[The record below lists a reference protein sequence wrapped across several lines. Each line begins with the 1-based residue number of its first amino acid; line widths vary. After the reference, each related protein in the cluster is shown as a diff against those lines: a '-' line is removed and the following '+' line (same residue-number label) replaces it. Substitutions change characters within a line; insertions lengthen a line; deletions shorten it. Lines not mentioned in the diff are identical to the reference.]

1 MSKDGE
7 FLASSGAGFGPSP
20 TTAILETQVGVPTSS
35 ESDVFPSVV
44 QDRVPPRGPGTTVDT
59 DSTLSRGKQGS
70 LAPSLPVSVSA
81 DSAIPTPGGS
91 RRHSGSAA
99 RGTDRHSSTASVRP
113 LADVLSR
120 RSSDLECLDELA
132 RHESDS
138 SGAGRKRSASPSHR
152 SSRRDVTAHVGA
164 TPPGMIRG
172 ELTGALYADSRA
184 SDRFPRKASSSST
197 GRRHRE
203 DAPTLRPP
211 DKSGAPTGSSSVKR
225 QSRSDAKRQDS
236 SPPRR
241 VVSRTPPPRS
251 YGAYKEGCR
260 SRSKSPH
267 CSSRRRRQRSHRSRA
282 RPRCSETHDSRSR
295 GRSEAGRGHREPSAY
310 DKPPGPH
317 GVERR
322 RPSPPVF
329 GHQSGVERIA
339 EGALS
344 QVALQQRKLKK
355 QAKDKERELQK
366 RLHDIDVATEEKIQ
380 KVDRGD
386 HCAFSPVFYD
396 VPQSQD
402 SSLHPPDP
410 RPGSSVVVTPDAS
423 SHYYSFPSPP
433 PGRQVVVHDYE
444 TTQSLKITV
453 PATRSATVTCEPRP
467 VPSLAQLSRFRPEDI
482 PADAI
487 VTPVLP
493 LTDTKLISALDTPL
507 VSTTTALPAYSPVP
521 LLPPASVSPADPP
534 PWYRQLVADAVS
546 AFRAQLPNIPPVSAA
561 ATITSPDE
569 GVDVSSPPDVPVT
582 KAVKPPPKLVK
593 QPKRFVPDDE
603 LSVDGSDGD
612 DAQSV
617 GARSTKRRRE
627 DSDTETP
634 EALTLTD
641 AKRWAYQNLV
651 RTCWLVH
658 LLLPMSWTRVILG
671 IPLQW
676 KAKALVRHNRVMQA
690 IDKEVF
696 DSEVDCSKKPILSIT
711 NDADSTTKG
720 FFLAKH
726 KCHRLKVGTHC
737 RLHSTPLVTDRPVPV
752 DQDMLALVSSVP
764 PPLATLH
771 LWEEMERVGRALL
784 AIGSLNQ
791 CFMAASRHHMEA
803 VRLSRDAPPEAPQEW
818 KVALDFTMM
827 RRLSDSL
834 AEAQRH
840 TADLAVKIVANS
852 VLVRRNTYLAK
863 SGLSERVKKPLR
875 SLPIESR
882 TLFGGRM
889 VEALDADTVEKKHN
903 PSKSRSQSS
912 NRSCGS
918 NQSAAKA
925 KTQSSTH
932 QASSSSSSSRRG
944 SGRGR
949 GKSATRSSR
958 GRGRKP

>member
-59 DSTLSRGKQGS
+59 DSTLSRGRQGS
-70 LAPSLPVSVSA
+70 LATSLPVSVST

-99 RGTDRHSSTASVRP
+99 RGTDRHSSTASVHP

-164 TPPGMIRG
+164 TPPGMVRG

-184 SDRFPRKASSSST
+184 SNRFPRKASSSST

-236 SPPRR
+236 SPPHR

-251 YGAYKEGCR
+251 YGEYKEGRR
-260 SRSKSPH
+260 SRSKSPQR
-267 CSSRRRRQRSHRSRA
+267 SSCRRRQRSHRSPA
-282 RPRCSETHDSRSR
+282 RPRHSETHDSRSR

-310 DKPPGPH
+310 DRPPGPH

-322 RPSPPVF
+322 RLSPPVF
-329 GHQSGVERIA
+329 GRRHYPPPSGRSALNRQHTEFRSHQSGAERIA

-355 QAKDKERELQK
+355 QAKDKERKLQK
-366 RLHDIDVATEEKIQ
+366 RLHDIDVATEGKIR

-386 HCAFSPVFYD
+386 HCVFSPVFYD

-444 TTQSLKITV
+444 TTQSVKITV
-453 PATRSATVTCEPRP
+453 PATRSATVTSAPRP

-493 LTDTKLISALDTPL
+493 LMGTKLISALDTPL

-521 LLPPASVSPADPP
+521 LLPPASVSSADPP
-534 PWYRQLVADAVS
+534 PWYRQLVEDAVS
-546 AFRAQLPNIPPVSAA
+546 AFRAQLPNFP
-561 ATITSPDE
+561 
-569 GVDVSSPPDVPVT
+569 
-582 KAVKPPPKLVK
+582 
-593 QPKRFVPDDE
+593 
-603 LSVDGSDGD
+603 
-612 DAQSV
+612 
-617 GARSTKRRRE
+617 
-627 DSDTETP
+627 
-634 EALTLTD
+634 
-641 AKRWAYQNLV
+641 
-651 RTCWLVH
+651 
-658 LLLPMSWTRVILG
+658 RV
-671 IPLQW
+671 
-676 KAKALVRHNRVMQA
+676 
-690 IDKEVF
+690 
-696 DSEVDCSKKPILSIT
+696 
-711 NDADSTTKG
+711 
-720 FFLAKH
+720 
-726 KCHRLKVGTHC
+726 
-737 RLHSTPLVTDRPVPV
+737 
-752 DQDMLALVSSVP
+752 
-764 PPLATLH
+764 
-771 LWEEMERVGRALL
+771 
-784 AIGSLNQ
+784 
-791 CFMAASRHHMEA
+791 
-803 VRLSRDAPPEAPQEW
+803 
-818 KVALDFTMM
+818 
-827 RRLSDSL
+827 
-834 AEAQRH
+834 
-840 TADLAVKIVANS
+840 
-852 VLVRRNTYLAK
+852 
-863 SGLSERVKKPLR
+863 
-875 SLPIESR
+875 
-882 TLFGGRM
+882 
-889 VEALDADTVEKKHN
+889 
-903 PSKSRSQSS
+903 
-912 NRSCGS
+912 SCG
-918 NQSAAKA
+918 
-925 KTQSSTH
+925 H
-932 QASSSSSSSRRG
+932 HYVPG
-944 SGRGR
+944 
-949 GKSATRSSR
+949 
-958 GRGRKP
+958 

>member
-44 QDRVPPRGPGTTVDT
+44 QDRVPPRGPGTTVDM
-59 DSTLSRGKQGS
+59 DSALLRGQQGS

-81 DSAIPTPGGS
+81 DSAIPMPGGS

-138 SGAGRKRSASPSHR
+138 SGAGRKRSASPSRR

-197 GRRHRE
+197 GRRHHE

-236 SPPRR
+236 SPPRW

-251 YGAYKEGCR
+251 YGAYKEGRR

-267 CSSRRRRQRSHRSRA
+267 RSSRRRRQRSHRSCA

-329 GHQSGVERIA
+329 GRRHYPSHPGCSALNRQHTEFRSHQSGAQRIA

-355 QAKDKERELQK
+355 QAKDKKRKLQK
-366 RLHDIDVATEEKIQ
+366 RLHDIDVATEEKIR

-402 SSLHPPDP
+402 SSLHPPDS

-423 SHYYSFPSPP
+423 LHYYSFPSPP

-444 TTQSLKITV
+444 TTQSVKITV
-453 PATRSATVTCEPRP
+453 PATRSATVTSEPRP
-467 VPSLAQLSRFRPEDI
+467 VPSFAQLSCFRPEDI

-569 GVDVSSPPDVPVT
+569 GVDDVQLPRLDIVRS
-582 KAVKPPPKLVK
+582 A
-593 QPKRFVPDDE
+593 
-603 LSVDGSDGD
+603 LSQGGFS
-612 DAQSV
+612 
-617 GARSTKRRRE
+617 E
-627 DSDTETP
+627 
-634 EALTLTD
+634 
-641 AKRWAYQNLV
+641 WA
-651 RTCWLVH
+651 
-658 LLLPMSWTRVILG
+658 
-671 IPLQW
+671 
-676 KAKALVRHNRVMQA
+676 
-690 IDKEVF
+690 
-696 DSEVDCSKKPILSIT
+696 
-711 NDADSTTKG
+711 
-720 FFLAKH
+720 AKH
-726 KCHRLKVGTHC
+726 IAVPQRSSTRLVYEGKWAEFCAWCDRRKEDPVQA
-737 RLHSTPLVTDRPVPV
+737 SVPLVADFLTELLERIPPLAVSTIRGYRSAISSTVPHGPSLTNSQELGALMRSFAKDRPVTRVFYPLGLSTTMPHLRKSCRL
-752 DQDMLALVSSVP
+752 QIGLASP
-764 PPLATLH
+764 PSPTSTVVRWLHTPRVFMTLDL
-771 LWEEMERVGRALL
+771 LWQR
-784 AIGSLNQ
+784 
-791 CFMAASRHHMEA
+791 SRWL
-803 VRLSRDAPPEAPQEW
+803 RI
-818 KVALDFTMM
+818 
-827 RRLSDSL
+827 
-834 AEAQRH
+834 QRH
-840 TADLAVKIVANS
+840 RTDSPGGNIL
-852 VLVRRNTYLAK
+852 
-863 SGLSERVKKPLR
+863 RVDFR
-875 SLPIESR
+875 LPPC
-882 TLFGGRM
+882 
-889 VEALDADTVEKKHN
+889 TVFW
-903 PSKSRSQSS
+903 SF
-912 NRSCGS
+912 
-918 NQSAAKA
+918 
-925 KTQSSTH
+925 TV
-932 QASSSSSSSRRG
+932 
-944 SGRGR
+944 
-949 GKSATRSSR
+949 
-958 GRGRKP
+958 